1 MTLDMI
7 VGAGAPPLAGSFWDD
22 CTETTMRRV
31 VDMLM
36 MGAEEY
42 ADDPDDRA
50 GLVVR
55 NVKVDLCRALLIH
68 RSNAGANAGAN
79 ASWVD
84 VLDVLAAAFADVNA
98 KNNSEETVLM
108 YSAGCPDA
116 VRALVRLGADATPSD
131 CCGYTALFFAK
142 DGEVVDMLVDAGAE
156 LDAQAEDGIT
166 PLMHA
171 CLRQN
176 IEVAGALLKRGA
188 DPNLRDDDGRTVLSV
203 ICSEFCDFFTA
214 ALDLLLRSGA
224 DERIADDDGRLP
236 VDFLSERVYAKEVVG
251 QARRVLLSAPRD
263 RAWRRRGFALMCIC
277 ISEGQTEAGASDGG
291 LARWLV
297 GARAGQTGVFR
308 SVLRFL

>member
-1 MTLDMI
+1 MI
-7 VGAGAPPLAGSFWDD
+7 VGAGAPPLAGSFWND

-31 VDMLM
+31 VDMLI
-36 MGAEEY
+36 GAEEY
-42 ADDPDDRA
+42 ADDRA

-68 RSNAGANAGAN
+68 RSNAGAN

-188 DPNLRDDDGRTVLSV
+188 DPNLRDDEGRTVLSV

-214 ALDLLLRSGA
+214 AMDLLLRSGA

-263 RAWRRRGFALMCIC
+263 RAWRRRGFALMCVC
-277 ISEGQTEAGASDGG
+277 ITEGAGAGAGASDG

-297 GARAGQTGVFR
+297 GARAGQAGVFR
-308 SVLRFL
+308 SILRFL